1 VIFCAPRGPA
11 PATEAAAMERWHP
24 KRDVTRQ
31 EQFILKRLEKKRKLF
46 GFPEPVNTNET
57 ACCRDY

>member
-1 VIFCAPRGPA
+1 
-11 PATEAAAMERWHP
+11 MERWHP